1 MKIVF
6 LLLIL
11 CHLIFTKKIERII
24 RKHYDLPLV
33 YRGEDFKKLATDIFD
48 KIEDEMQFLQNS

>member
-1 MKIVF
+1 MKIVL

-11 CHLIFTKKIERII
+11 CHLKFMKKIERII

-48 KIEDEMQFLQNS
+48 KIEDEM